1 MNGMRLSL
9 KAASVLLLVPSAAWA
24 TSGSGGGSGSMLLE
38 ALMLALS
45 VGCLVVSWKVMAF
58 VRGGRLA
65 TPWQW
70 LTVAFFIFALGQTTN
85 ILSGIVLPTAAEDIV
100 VLLHTLGFLL
110 LLLAMVKIRKV
121 LT

>member
-1 MNGMRLSL
+1 MIPTT
-9 KAASVLLLVPSAAWA
+9 ACAS
-24 TSGSGGGSGSMLLE
+24 TGSGGSSGGLLIE
-38 ALMLALS
+38 ALMLGLS
-45 VGCLVVSWKVMAF
+45 IGCLVVSWKVMTF

-70 LTVAFFIFALGQTTN
+70 LTVAFFIFALGQGMN
-85 ILSGIVLPTAAEDIV
+85 LLSGIVLPTAAEDLVI
-100 VLLHTLGFLL
+100 LLHTLGFLL